1 MITDNMSAYKFIR
14 NFMMKQNAR
23 SVNEDFGDCRYRGG
37 RWEQDGPDY
46 HDKTFET
53 DGTMCAIGCVI
64 DDEHYYEELE
74 DNTVADPRVE
84 QAIKDSN
91 PEWEWDRNTLEFLMA
106 LQYVHDDIEVHDW
119 DTAFDLIDER
129 IEVNSEYPNQNTI
142 RDIAREIIRR
152 VRADKLQKA
161 DMDAQHAEELIG
173 YPRDLLHNTIKEI
186 DI

>member
-1 MITDNMSAYKFIR
+1 M
-14 NFMMKQNAR
+14 
-23 SVNEDFGDCRYRGG
+23 
-37 RWEQDGPDY
+37 
-46 HDKTFET
+46 
-53 DGTMCAIGCVI
+53 
-64 DDEHYYEELE
+64 
-74 DNTVADPRVE
+74 
-84 QAIKDSN
+84 
-91 PEWEWDRNTLEFLMA
+91 
-106 LQYVHDDIEVHDW
+106 
-119 DTAFDLIDER
+119 IDER